1 MSYANGF
8 DDGERAAFRHR
19 KAGITL
25 DRDFPEPQTDYE
37 RGYRDGY
44 TPRSPGWWYG
54 LPQTAERQAA

>member
-1 MSYANGF
+1 MSYEAGF
-8 DDGERAAFRHR
+8 DQGERDAFADR
-19 KAGITL
+19 KAGIPL
-25 DRDFPEPQTDYE
+25 DREFKAPLSPFD